1 MADVLRVIEGP
12 QINVVEL
19 PVIGPQGP
27 PGLNP
32 WVVVTSA
39 RTAAHGDRLQCNTS
53 GGAFTVTLPPTPA
66 EGAEVWIYKAG
77 AADLTL
83 GRNGATFNGAAED
96 LVVDVDD
103 VTLILNFRNGSWRY

>member
-1 MADVLRVIEGP
+1 MTEVQVIVDGVAIDVNIPAMGA
-12 QINVVEL
+12 
-19 PVIGPQGP
+19 QGP

-32 WVVVTSA
+32 WVVVASA
-39 RTAAHGDRLQCNTS
+39 RTAAHGDRLQCDTS
-53 GGAFTVTLPPTPA
+53 GGAFTVTLPVTPA

-77 AADLTL
+77 GADLTL